1 MIHENPIQSQEQTP
15 RQTPPGNLSP
25 DYEAV
30 ERYLNILAPGEN
42 GFSFQTYPDVQKERP
57 AREFHGAVRDRWRE
71 LYLLNNRQY
80 AVCVAV
86 NQTDLRGRQ
95 KENITGVRA
104 VTVDLDDPKK
114 APISEVY
121 KCGLEP
127 HMIVESS
134 PGRFHVYWLIAP
146 GAGLDVERYELIQG
160 AIAGRFNGD
169 TGIKNINHVLRVPG
183 FLHWK
188 SGQPFQTKITE
199 HNPGQPYTLDQ
210 VLEGLGLTLA
220 APKIING
227 FAEPADGDRRREP
240 IARIRDALKYT
251 PGLDEYEPWISTG
264 MMIHSEHPGV
274 EGFQLWEEWSAQSSK
289 FKANAPGSMQQK
301 WDGFKPKPGGLR
313 INSLFNAAYKSGWKD
328 SGGIEPVERA
338 DIDELIVNDAER
350 KKAKAGPKAAKEE
363 IQGATPAEVERK
375 VRRPDLA
382 VVSDASL
389 FNTAP
394 PPVDPIVDQLFERGD
409 IGGIFGKSKSKK
421 SFFAVQLGL
430 CLASGKSFL
439 WNDEGTYPQFS
450 IPKPFRVLY
459 VNDEIKSS
467 HFHRRVQLVGEA
479 IRVGLDETQGRFQA
493 LHLRGVDIELAPLFE
508 RLKRIVVEGGIDVL
522 IFDPIYKRIEGEEN
536 TTEGMKKLFLEMDNL
551 VTATGAALLYIHHD
565 KKGSTE
571 GTPNVDRG
579 SGSGV
584 VGRHYDAAFF
594 LSAQPDKSG
603 RIIVDT
609 ESRNYKT
616 RPRVL
621 TDWVDGRFQLSD
633 AEPITKAPRA
643 TTNPTS
649 ALPLGELTEPALR
662 LLGDELRT
670 SPEIKDL
677 FKTVL
682 DLSVDKANSLYS
694 QLTRTGALSKLPG
707 AKRQGLPDLVGLP
720 WAVEAVREARE
731 KADQAAAEKA
741 RLETLKAHSQLR
753 NGAAEGGDSP

>member
-1 MIHENPIQSQEQTP
+1 
-15 RQTPPGNLSP
+15 
-25 DYEAV
+25 
-30 ERYLNILAPGEN
+30 
-42 GFSFQTYPDVQKERP
+42 
-57 AREFHGAVRDRWRE
+57 
-71 LYLLNNRQY
+71 
-80 AVCVAV
+80 
-86 NQTDLRGRQ
+86 
-95 KENITGVRA
+95 
-104 VTVDLDDPKK
+104 
-114 APISEVY
+114 
-121 KCGLEP
+121 
-127 HMIVESS
+127 
-134 PGRFHVYWLIAP
+134 
-146 GAGLDVERYELIQG
+146 
-160 AIAGRFNGD
+160 
-169 TGIKNINHVLRVPG
+169 
-183 FLHWK
+183 
-188 SGQPFQTKITE
+188 
-199 HNPGQPYTLDQ
+199 
-210 VLEGLGLTLA
+210 
-220 APKIING
+220 
-227 FAEPADGDRRREP
+227 
-240 IARIRDALKYT
+240 
-251 PGLDEYEPWISTG
+251 
-264 MMIHSEHPGV
+264 
-274 EGFQLWEEWSAQSSK
+274 
-289 FKANAPGSMQQK
+289 
-301 WDGFKPKPGGLR
+301 
-313 INSLFNAAYKSGWKD
+313 
-328 SGGIEPVERA
+328 
-338 DIDELIVNDAER
+338 
-350 KKAKAGPKAAKEE
+350 
-363 IQGATPAEVERK
+363 
-375 VRRPDLA
+375 
-382 VVSDASL
+382 
-389 FNTAP
+389 
-394 PPVDPIVDQLFERGD
+394 
-409 IGGIFGKSKSKK
+409 
-421 SFFAVQLGL
+421 
-430 CLASGKSFL
+430 
-439 WNDEGTYPQFS
+439 
-450 IPKPFRVLY
+450 
-459 VNDEIKSS
+459 
-467 HFHRRVQLVGEA
+467 
-479 IRVGLDETQGRFQA
+479 
-493 LHLRGVDIELAPLFE
+493 
-508 RLKRIVVEGGIDVL
+508 LKRIVVEGGIDVL